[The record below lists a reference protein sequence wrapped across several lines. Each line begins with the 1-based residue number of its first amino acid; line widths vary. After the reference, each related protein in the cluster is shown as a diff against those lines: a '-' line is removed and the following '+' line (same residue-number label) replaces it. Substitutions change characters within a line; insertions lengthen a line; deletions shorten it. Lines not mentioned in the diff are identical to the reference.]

1 MNLEIVPCSVEH
13 LEKLIEGTDA
23 FQTAFGLQV
32 SDEYMPFAGA
42 LEFMLHRLQTS
53 QLKYPWLPYLV
64 VFHPD
69 RSVVGLCGFKSVPDS
84 HHAIEIGYSIAPS
97 YQGKGFATI
106 AACQLINIAFEST
119 LVDCVF
125 AHTLAENN
133 ASTRVLAKCGMTKV
147 GDAIEPDVGNVWKW
161 EICTAMSNNLQS
173 QIIELEERL
182 RQAMLSSDVAE
193 LDALIA
199 PELLFTNH
207 LGQRFTKEEDL
218 EAHRTGRFKFTEITP
233 SDRQIQFN
241 TGFTVVSVLTH
252 ILGSY
257 EGTPV
262 EQNIRF
268 TRVWAISSSS
278 SIQIIAGHTSAL
290 PGN

>member
-1 MNLEIVPCSVEH
+1 MDLEIVPCSVEH
-13 LEKLIEGTDA
+13 LEKLIEGADA
-23 FQTAFGLQV
+23 FQTAFGLQAIE
-32 SDEYMPFAGA
+32 DYMPFAGA
-42 LEFMLHRLQTS
+42 LEFMLDRLQTS
-53 QLKYPWLPYLV
+53 QFKHPWLPYLV

-84 HHAIEIGYSIAPS
+84 HRAIEIGYSIAPS
-97 YQGKGFATI
+97 YQGRGFATI
-106 AACQLINIAFEST
+106 AVRRLIDIAVASK
-119 LVDCVF
+119 LVDRVF

-133 ASTRVLAKCGMTKV
+133 ASTRVLAKCGMTKI
-147 GDAIEPDVGNVWKW
+147 GDSIEPDVGNVWKW
-161 EICTAMSNNLQS
+161 EICTAMNNDLQF

-182 RQAMLSSDVAE
+182 RQAMLRSDVAE

-207 LGQRFTKEEDL
+207 LGQRFTKQEDL
-218 EAHRTGRFKFTEITP
+218 EAHRMGMFKFAEITP
-233 SDRQIQFN
+233 SEQQIQFN
-241 TGFTVVSVLTH
+241 PGFTVVSVLMH

-268 TRVWAISSSS
+268 TRIWAISSSG
-278 SIQIIAGHTSAL
+278 SIQIIVGHTSAL
-290 PGN
+290 LPN